1 MRTIFRIILAVVAA
15 VVSAAEA
22 KGYTLADEQART
34 TPDWFRKGV
43 MYQIQPRAFTV
54 EGTIKAAEAK
64 LPELAAMGVTV
75 VYMCPVTAAD
85 DDPRED
91 MWSPRQVKSGF
102 NNPRNPYRTGD
113 YFHVDPE
120 YGTDEDLR
128 SFVKAAHANGV
139 KVLLDMVFLHC
150 GPSARVLKDHPEY
163 FSYDKDGK
171 IVTEGWRFPKLDFTN
186 RAVHE
191 YFKANMVYW
200 LADFDVDG
208 FRCDVADCIPLDF
221 WEEARDVCE
230 RIKDGIVILAE
241 GCRHANT
248 RHAFDANYNWPVCL
262 SWLRPILKSDSKE
275 GYNQQWAAGGVDVS
289 KFKGVAKLRAAA
301 LIILM
306 AGGIQHELHREPRHG
321 ERRLRLPH
329 GEALR
334 LGQPD
339 AGARAMLRDGW
350 HTSHLQRAGDRR
362 FAPPLDIRAF
372 AGGDN

>member
-43 MYQIQPRAFTV
+43 MYQIQPRAFTA

-91 MWSPRQVKSGF
+91 MWSLRQVKSGF

-163 FSYDKDGK
+163 FSYDKDGNTVK
-171 IVTEGWRFPKLDFTN
+171 TLFSHQRN
-186 RAVHE
+186 
-191 YFKANMVYW
+191 
-200 LADFDVDG
+200 
-208 FRCDVADCIPLDF
+208 
-221 WEEARDVCE
+221 
-230 RIKDGIVILAE
+230 DGIQSIDLVLTE
-241 GCRHANT
+241 ERKDN
-248 RHAFDANYNWPVCL
+248 
-262 SWLRPILKSDSKE
+262 
-275 GYNQQWAAGGVDVS
+275 
-289 KFKGVAKLRAAA
+289 KFL
-301 LIILM
+301 
-306 AGGIQHELHREPRHG
+306 
-321 ERRLRLPH
+321 RRLTDH
-329 GEALR
+329 GKVV
-334 LGQPD
+334 
-339 AGARAMLRDGW
+339 
-350 HTSHLQRAGDRR
+350 
-362 FAPPLDIRAF
+362 
-372 AGGDN
+372 